1 MISMISGDRWR
12 HQWVK
17 FAPTRHAILL
27 FRSSKTI
34 SPTCLGGFENTPPPT
49 VARLEMKVKINRL
62 WRSAILNDCIPVT
75 EYTIAKAATI
85 NKGCSPLLPT
95 ATRMRYAPC
104 ETRGPESNPRGRVT
118 CKATLTTAPPRHSH
132 LAIPKSNMR
141 PLWLKRPS
149 ESSQEFFLF

>member
-1 MISMISGDRWR
+1 MSQVCSDS
-12 HQWVK
+12 
-17 FAPTRHAILL
+17 TRYHRLL

-75 EYTIAKAATI
+75 EYNIAKAATI

-118 CKATLTTAPPRHSH
+118 CKATLTTAPPRRHAE
-132 LAIPKSNMR
+132 LSNKTKMNNEQLQR
-141 PLWLKRPS
+141 
-149 ESSQEFFLF
+149 